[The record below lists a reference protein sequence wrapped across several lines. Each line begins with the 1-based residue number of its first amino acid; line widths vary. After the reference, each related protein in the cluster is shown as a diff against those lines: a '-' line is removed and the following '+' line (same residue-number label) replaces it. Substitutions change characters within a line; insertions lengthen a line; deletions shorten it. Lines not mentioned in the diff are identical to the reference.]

1 MGVLK
6 CEQLSLELDQ
16 SSIKI
21 LKNLDLKIK
30 KLVLRKTNNLF
41 WYITTIVR
49 KIRSS
54 QSNNLT

>member
-21 LKNLDLKIK
+21 LKNLDLKK
-30 KLVLRKTNNLF
+30 KKWF
-41 WYITTIVR
+41 
-49 KIRSS
+49 
-54 QSNNLT
+54 